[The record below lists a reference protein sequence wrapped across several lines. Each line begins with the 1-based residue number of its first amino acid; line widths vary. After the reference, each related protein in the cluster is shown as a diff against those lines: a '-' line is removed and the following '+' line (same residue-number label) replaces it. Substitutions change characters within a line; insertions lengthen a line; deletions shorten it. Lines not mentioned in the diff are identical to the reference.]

1 MLLIFGLVRCIA
13 KPSLIKVSR
22 VSLHCSDMLNS
33 KFSKNFAKSLFPD
46 MGVYCGSS
54 ALRCSAAW
62 YPSVVLLL
70 FSRKLDSCSWIRP
83 LTGRLEAPMYRSPHF
98 LHFALYT

>member
-46 MGVYCGSS
+46 MGVYCGSIIF
-54 ALRCSAAW
+54 
-62 YPSVVLLL
+62 LLKAKAKM
-70 FSRKLDSCSWIRP
+70 FSKF
-83 LTGRLEAPMYRSPHF
+83 HKN
-98 LHFALYT
+98 